1 MVVEEEGRGLGRGWI
16 LMPAREG
23 GGVRRGLKDDMARRV
38 RQRVRLVVMSGDV
51 GREEDD
57 ELVGGRRDRQDGV
70 VDMPLWRRRSRVDV
84 MVGPLFFAVGG
95 ARRCTKARRSVRS
108 PMTALLRRFRVE

>member
-1 MVVEEEGRGLGRGWI
+1 
-16 LMPAREG
+16 
-23 GGVRRGLKDDMARRV
+23 
-38 RQRVRLVVMSGDV
+38 MSGDV

-95 ARRCTKARRSVRS
+95 ARRRKAVHQSQAVCPISDDGAAEKVPRGINN
-108 PMTALLRRFRVE
+108 FVELGCHQF